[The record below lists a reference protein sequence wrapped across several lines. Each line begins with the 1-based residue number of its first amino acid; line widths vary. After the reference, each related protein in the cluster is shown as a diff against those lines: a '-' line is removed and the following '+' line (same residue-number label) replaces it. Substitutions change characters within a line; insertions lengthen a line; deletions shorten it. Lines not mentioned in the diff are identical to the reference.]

1 MIKKISPLLI
11 LLALSAC
18 SFSLD
23 ALQPQPAAAPTF
35 TATRELSPTPS
46 FTATVTQPTPTFTS
60 TPTLTGYKSPTP
72 TPLDTST
79 PTATE
84 TSIYDSVTPATP
96 TPIVPMD
103 GFVGIKTS
111 SIVFYRSG
119 DCQPSSVT
127 FTAQTANSVKAEF
140 VVLFARFVSRATG
153 AQSAWTSITMTNQGL
168 NTFTYELRP
177 SEMKAVDSFTDPWVQ
192 FQFVATNKNSV
203 EVGRTGIFDNQLAL
217 LTCLPT
223 ETPTPT
229 VTPLKP

>member
-1 MIKKISPLLI
+1 MKKKLLLLTI
-11 LLALSAC
+11 LFTLSAC

-23 ALQPQPAAAPTF
+23 ALQPQPAAAPTS

-46 FTATVTQPTPTFTS
+46 FTATITQPSPTFTS

-79 PTATE
+79 PTATN
-84 TSIYDSVTPATP
+84 TSVFDSVTPATR

-119 DCQPSSVT
+119 DCEPSSVT
-127 FTAQTANSVKAEF
+127 FTVQTANSVKAEF
-140 VVLFARFVSRATG
+140 VVLFTRFVSRATG
-153 AQSAWTSITMTNQGL
+153 AQSAWTSITMKNEGL
-168 NTFTYELRP
+168 NTFSYELKP
-177 SEMKAVDSFTDPWVQ
+177 AEMKAVDSFTDPWVQ
-192 FQFVATNKNSV
+192 FQFVATNKKSV
-203 EVGRTGIFDNQLAL
+203 EVGRTGIFDKQLAL
-217 LTCLPT
+217 LACLPT

-229 VTPLKP
+229 ATPFKP